1 MSKKFGIKFWLPLLM
16 VVITDQITKKLATYY
31 LKPLQP
37 VNICCDGFIRFT
49 LLFNKG
55 GAFSLL
61 SHKPTL
67 FFIISSTA
75 FIILIIIYLKTQH
88 SSNLYIISSAMIFGG
103 AIGNIIDR
111 IIYGKVIDF
120 IDVDIPDIIIP
131 KLHIFLYRWPSFNIA
146 DSSITVG
153 GIILFF
159 WLYIKDKKQKRNNN
173 K

>member
-1 MSKKFGIKFWLPLLM
+1 
-16 VVITDQITKKLATYY
+16 
-31 LKPLQP
+31 
-37 VNICCDGFIRFT
+37 
-49 LLFNKG
+49 
-55 GAFSLL
+55 
-61 SHKPTL
+61 
-67 FFIISSTA
+67 
-75 FIILIIIYLKTQH
+75 
-88 SSNLYIISSAMIFGG
+88 MIFGG

-111 IIYGKVIDF
+111 IIYGKEIDF

-153 GIILFF
+153 GIILFL